1 MSIKI
6 KFNAEKCVGCYACHI
21 ACLDAHH
28 EVDEADAK
36 SFRAIRKVQK
46 EGFEKNICP
55 GCTHCGK
62 CMEVCPVHAIYR
74 DEKTG
79 LILTDKELCVGCHV
93 CENACPLQ
101 MIRFDVRKNGKVR
114 RLYRASARRQRTSL
128 CADLFCGGADGGTD
142 LGLRG
147 TKLETNS
154 NERIIV
160 KFSGS
165 CWSSFQLVPSHPK
178 QEFLLLQSHL
188 SRPRE

>member
-79 LILTDKELCVGCHV
+79 LILTDK
-93 CENACPLQ
+93 
-101 MIRFDVRKNGKVR
+101 
-114 RLYRASARRQRTSL
+114 
-128 CADLFCGGADGGTD
+128 
-142 LGLRG
+142 
-147 TKLETNS
+147 
-154 NERIIV
+154 
-160 KFSGS
+160 
-165 CWSSFQLVPSHPK
+165 
-178 QEFLLLQSHL
+178 
-188 SRPRE
+188 

>member
-79 LILTDKELCVGCHV
+79 LILTD
-93 CENACPLQ
+93 
-101 MIRFDVRKNGKVR
+101 
-114 RLYRASARRQRTSL
+114 RASARRQRTSL

-142 LGLRG
+142 LGLR
-147 TKLETNS
+147 E
-154 NERIIV
+154 
-160 KFSGS
+160 
-165 CWSSFQLVPSHPK
+165 
-178 QEFLLLQSHL
+178 QS
-188 SRPRE
+188 